1 MHNIDMNLVQSS
13 LKSDF
18 LSNPL
23 GFLGLKWLHCDFGFF
38 SIPSQFYKMFRLS
51 AVLGLAAALVL

>member
-1 MHNIDMNLVQSS
+1 MNLVQSS
-13 LKSDF
+13 LKSHF

-23 GFLGLKWLHCDFGFF
+23 GLSGLNWLHCDFGIF

-51 AVLGLAAALVL
+51 AVLGLAAALVLL